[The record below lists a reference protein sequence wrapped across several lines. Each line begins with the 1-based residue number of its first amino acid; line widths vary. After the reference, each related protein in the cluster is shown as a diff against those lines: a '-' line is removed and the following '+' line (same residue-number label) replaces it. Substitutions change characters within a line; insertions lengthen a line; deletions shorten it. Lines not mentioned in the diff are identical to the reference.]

1 MFIYIR
7 LYNMKADRIG
17 KLDFLLASY
26 GARRECIRS
35 DAQLNDLADALK
47 VGGED
52 LSRIDDLK
60 RQQRIFVADLRNI
73 EPLMESLMSEEM
85 GSILDSERV
94 SLHAQLPEKRSPT
107 IIPPI
112 VPSVP

>member
-1 MFIYIR
+1 MFIYVKLR
-7 LYNMKADRIG
+7 SMEASRIG
-17 KLDFLLASY
+17 KLDFLLAMYS
-26 GARRECIRS
+26 ARRECVLS
-35 DAQLNDLADALK
+35 DVQLNSLADSLK

-52 LSRIDDLK
+52 LSRIDDIR

-112 VPSVP
+112 VPSAP